1 MKNVKTEP
9 LGQLL
14 KRFNF
19 ISEEQLQQAL
29 NLHKGSDSRLGEILV
44 ENNFVKEKD
53 LVQVLEFKLGIPHV
67 DLSQYVLD
75 PDLIDYIP
83 EKLARLYR
91 ALPLEKNGKKL
102 SVAMVNPMDVVA
114 IDDLKKSCNLTIQP
128 FIATRTEVM
137 QSIEQLY
144 SMKDASLDEIES
156 FEAIEEDEDDI
167 ADEKIQTMVS
177 DAPIIRLT
185 THIITKAIQQRA
197 SDVHIEPHEKLVK
210 IRYRIDGVLIEIM
223 RVSIKSHLAL
233 ISRFK
238 IMSSLDIA
246 ERRRPQDGRIQLNY
260 KGNAIDIRVSTMA
273 TVNGEK
279 IVMRIL
285 NKGDALLN
293 LEELGFSKDN
303 LVTYRKLIKE
313 PHGIILVT
321 GPTGSGKST
330 TLISALNEINSN
342 DLNITSVEDPVE
354 YRVNGINQV
363 QVNRKAGIEYAST
376 LRAILRQDPDVIM
389 IGEIRDLE
397 TGQIAIRAALTGHL
411 VLSTLHTNEA
421 AASMMRLVDMGIKP
435 YLVASSVIGV
445 MAQRLIRK
453 ICSHCKEEYEPTTD
467 IYNYLGIKEGEPLKL
482 YHGKSC
488 VQCNYSGYRGRTA
501 IHEVLMMSNALRDL
515 IHDSKTTVEDLKQK
529 AIEEGM
535 VTLAQDGKNKIL
547 QGITTPEEIMRVT
560 VGRG

>member
-1 MKNVKTEP
+1 MKNVKSEP

-14 KRFNF
+14 KRYNY
-19 ISEEQLQQAL
+19 ITEEQLQKAL
-29 NLHKGSDSRLGEILV
+29 NLHKGSNRRLGEVLV
-44 ENNFVKEKD
+44 DNGFVKEKD

-75 PDLIDYIP
+75 PDLVDYIP
-83 EKLARLYR
+83 EKLARLYKV
-91 ALPLEKNGKKL
+91 LPLEKNGNNL

-114 IDDLKKSCNLTIQP
+114 IDDLKKSCKLIIKP
-128 FIATRTEVM
+128 YIASGSEVM

-144 SMKDASLDEIES
+144 SMKDSSLDEFDS
-156 FEAIEEDEDDI
+156 FEAIEDEEEDIEDE
-167 ADEKIQTMVS
+167 KLQTMVS

-185 THIITKAIQQRA
+185 SHIITKAIQQRA
-197 SDVHIEPHEKLVK
+197 SDVHIEPQERLLK
-210 IRYRIDGVLIEIM
+210 IRYRIDGVLTEVM
-223 RVSIKSHLAL
+223 RVSMKSHLAI

-238 IMSSLDIA
+238 IMSNLDIA
-246 ERRRPQDGRIQLNY
+246 ERRRPQDGRIQINY
-260 KGNAIDIRVSTMA
+260 RGNAIDIRVSTMT

-293 LEELGFSKDN
+293 LEELGFAKSN
-303 LVTYRKLIKE
+303 LKKYRKLIQE

-330 TLISALNEINSN
+330 TLISALNEINSH

-363 QVNRKAGIEYAST
+363 QVNRKAGIEYANS

-453 ICSHCKEEYEPTTD
+453 LCSHCKEEYEPTKD

-482 YHGKSC
+482 YQGNGC
-488 VQCNYSGYRGRTA
+488 VQCNNTGYRGRTA
-501 IHEVLMMSNALRDL
+501 IHEVLMMSNTLRDL
-515 IHDSKTTVEDLKQK
+515 IHDSKTTVEELKNK

-535 VTLAQDGKNKIL
+535 MTLSQDGKEKIL